1 MINRSAVVLLGA
13 SNLARGFAA
22 AVAVS
27 GRVRPH
33 QILIAAG
40 RGRAYSRASA
50 LLVRGLPS
58 ISDCGLWRQLDR
70 LRNESSANENIDVR
84 ALVTDLGN
92 DLVYGASVDETMHAV
107 ADCVSR
113 LRRVGAS
120 VVVTPP
126 PLSSLERF
134 PIVWLDTVRRSF
146 FPGSA
151 LSASVILE
159 RVYGLDEAL
168 RGLANELDLTLV
180 EQRPDWY
187 GLDPIHHRH
196 SRQVAAFSTM
206 TESWGGEPRRA
217 GLNLR
222 RRLALAW
229 PEESWLCGRSVRRA
243 QPSAR
248 LGGCELML
256 Y

>member
-1 MINRSAVVLLGA
+1 MPNRSAVVLLGA

-33 QILIAAG
+33 RLLIAGG

-50 LLVRGLPS
+50 LFVRGLPS

-70 LRNESSANENIDVR
+70 LAKEGYDLH

-92 DLVYGASVDETMHAV
+92 DLVYGASVNETMQAV
-107 ADCVSR
+107 ARVVSH
-113 LRRVGAS
+113 LRQVDAH

-126 PLSSLERF
+126 PVSSLERF

-146 FPGSA
+146 FPGST

-180 EQRPDWY
+180 EQDPGWY

-196 SRQVAAFSTM
+196 SRQFAAFSTM

-229 PEESWLCGRSVRRA
+229 PESSDLCGRALSRK
-243 QPSAR
+243 QPSAKLRGGTEIR
-248 LGGCELML
+248 LF
-256 Y
+256 

>member
-1 MINRSAVVLLGA
+1 MPNRSAVVLLGA

-22 AVAVS
+22 AVAVC
-27 GRVRPH
+27 GRVRP
-33 QILIAAG
+33 QRLLMAGG

-58 ISDCGLWRQLDR
+58 ISGCGLWRQLDR
-70 LRNESSANENIDVR
+70 LASESAAHGNVH

-92 DLVYGASVDETMHAV
+92 DLVYGASVDETMQAVVEAV
-107 ADCVSR
+107 AR
-113 LRRVGAS
+113 LQRVGAN
-120 VVVTPP
+120 VVITPP

-146 FPGSA
+146 FPGST

-159 RVYGLDEAL
+159 RVYALDQKL
-168 RGLANELDLTLV
+168 RGLAAELDLRLV
-180 EQRPDWY
+180 EQAPEWY
-187 GLDPIHHRH
+187 GLDPIHHRP
-196 SRQVAAFSTM
+196 SRQFAAFSAM

-229 PEESWLCGRSVRRA
+229 PEESWLCGRPVRRA
-243 QPSAR
+243 QPSVR
-248 LGGCELML
+248 LGDCELML